1 LLALYTFNEGA
12 GNTVRDVS
20 GAAAPLDLE
29 ISDSGAVTWIPG
41 GLRIDSP
48 ALISSAGTAA
58 KIIDASRTSNAIT
71 LEIWV
76 KPANTTQKG
85 PARIL
90 TLSAD
95 THNRNFT
102 LGQGRWGTQ
111 PSDLYDVRLRTTVTS
126 DNGRPSLSTGSGSLT
141 TQLTHIVYTRNASGV
156 ARIYIDGVQRALG
169 SLDGDF
175 SNWDPGFRLA
185 LANELTGDR
194 WWLGEFYPLA
204 VYDRALSQV
213 EVDQNFASGPD

>member
-1 LLALYTFNEGA
+1 M
-12 GNTVRDVS
+12 
-20 GAAAPLDLE
+20 
-29 ISDSGAVTWIPG
+29 
-41 GLRIDSP
+41 IDSVR
-48 ALISSAGTAA
+48 
-58 KIIDASRTSNAIT
+58 ASNEIT

-95 THNRNFT
+95 THSRNFT

-141 TQLTHIVYTRNASGV
+141 TQLTHIVYTRDASGV

-169 SLDGDF
+169 SLDGDL
-175 SNWDPGFRLA
+175 SNWDSGFRLA

-194 WWLGEFYPLA
+194 GWLGEFYLLA
-204 VYDRALSQV
+204 VYNRALSQV